1 MLRNLMFIACVTGL
15 VAGIFSFVAQEVS
28 QVPLILEAETYENSG
43 ATGGGV
49 DVVSVVEEEEA
60 WAPEDGF
67 ERKFYTFIT
76 NIITGIGFSLVL
88 LGAYSLWNKSPDWRS
103 GLFWGLAGYATFILS
118 PALGLDPEIPGANAA
133 ELSDRQVWWV
143 GTVLATGIGLGLIFL
158 TRQVATVVVGTLLV
172 ATPHIIGAPHPEV
185 HGGLAPQALADQYV
199 VATLVTGYFFWIFLG
214 SLSGHLYKRY
224 LQV

>member
-76 NIITGIGFSLVL
+76 NI
-88 LGAYSLWNKSPDWRS
+88 
-103 GLFWGLAGYATFILS
+103 
-118 PALGLDPEIPGANAA
+118 
-133 ELSDRQVWWV
+133 
-143 GTVLATGIGLGLIFL
+143 
-158 TRQVATVVVGTLLV
+158 
-172 ATPHIIGAPHPEV
+172 
-185 HGGLAPQALADQYV
+185 
-199 VATLVTGYFFWIFLG
+199 
-214 SLSGHLYKRY
+214 
-224 LQV
+224 